1 MRIVNSNRFTFIAW
15 TLAVL
20 SYFLLVLPQRYIPIW
35 GDDFL
40 LLRASNTFQGY
51 GSDISLAPF
60 QTGMTKY
67 RPLFLVPFTVMHSLF
82 GDQLNYYL
90 LVNTAL
96 TLFLG
101 FAFGLLLRETTRL
114 TRIAIPVG
122 IISISSMRFL
132 WFSREWIFGSMEILW
147 LGTSLLSLVFFLR
160 LSRKRHLNGR
170 ENFWANLFLIA
181 SILTHE
187 RAIAVGVAVSIFLA
201 ILNRRRIIE
210 FTLFQ
215 ILMPFLIVLFIFV
228 FKIYILLVNPIQGSL
243 TDYAESGSQS
253 ILTNLSVTIPSG
265 IIKILGLSTYSDSSL
280 ILLAIR
286 SALALLV
293 ALLILI
299 FLNKLLTQFF
309 AKRNDSDIGEIPST
323 NQYESA
329 SLLVLLVGSL
339 SFGTIILEPLV
350 QERFLVLPQLMFWI
364 LIINSGSIFSR
375 RANKD
380 KISLVIAAVLVIIE
394 LSYLPVKANYYP
406 TQSRLTSAFV
416 GLDSNLNGTEP
427 WILDLQVDPQL
438 QAELNWAL
446 GYPRPG
452 FSGIFSTANN
462 PPVMPFPG
470 ERNANL
476 KCVQAE
482 FMDDELTVKI
492 SPCS

>member
-1 MRIVNSNRFTFIAW
+1 MRIVNSNRFTVIAW

-20 SYFLLVLPQRYIPIW
+20 SYSLLVLPQRYIPIW

-51 GSDISLAPF
+51 GSEISLAPF

-82 GDQLNYYL
+82 GDQLNFYL

-114 TRIAIPVG
+114 TRIAIPIG
-122 IISISSMRFL
+122 IISISCMRFL

-147 LGTSLLSLVFFLR
+147 LGTSLISLVFFLR

-170 ENFWANLFLIA
+170 EYFWANLFLIA

-187 RAIAVGVAVSIFLA
+187 RAVAVGIAVSIFLA

-210 FTLFQ
+210 FTNFQ
-215 ILMPFLIVLFIFV
+215 ILVPFLIVLSTFV
-228 FKIYILLVNPIQGSL
+228 FKIYVLQVNPIQGSL
-243 TDYAESGSQS
+243 TDFAEARSQS
-253 ILTNLSVTIPSG
+253 ILTNFSVTIPSG
-265 IIKILGLSTYSDSSL
+265 IVKILGLSIYSDSSL
-280 ILLAIR
+280 ILLVIR
-286 SALALLV
+286 SALAILL
-293 ALLILI
+293 ALLIMI
-299 FLNKLLTQFF
+299 FLNKLLTQLF
-309 AKRNDSDIGEIPST
+309 AKRNDTGIGQIPIT
-323 NQYESA
+323 DQYESA

-339 SFGTIILEPLV
+339 SFGTMIAEPLV

-364 LIINSGSIFSR
+364 LLINSGSIFSR

-380 KISLVIAAVLVIIE
+380 RISLVIAAVLVMIE
-394 LSYLPVKANYYP
+394 LSYLPVKADYYP

-416 GLDSNLNGTEP
+416 GLDPDLNGNEP
-427 WILDLQVDPQL
+427 WVLNLQVDQQL
-438 QAELNWAL
+438 QDELNWAL

-452 FSGIFSTANN
+452 FSGVFSTAKN

-470 ERNANL
+470 ERNADL

-482 FMDDELTVKI
+482 FVEESLTVKI
-492 SPCS
+492 SSC